1 MVWRLLAFG
10 NPLLLGDSFVGAMT
24 LGLSRG
30 MPPEEAFV
38 LGMAAGSA
46 AAATSGTEVCRM
58 ADVERLHGVMRREQG
73 RAPFLELVCG

>member
-30 MPPEEAFV
+30 MPPRSFRTRH
-38 LGMAAGSA
+38 GRGSA
-46 AAATSGTEVCRM
+46 AAATSGTKVRRM

-73 RAPFLELVCG
+73 RAPFLELACG